1 MISDAVFG
9 ISVAF
14 SSRAVLA
21 VLGGGLV
28 EIEGEGL
35 SEGQKVVEVV
45 GSEPAVACI
54 ML

>member
-14 SSRAVLA
+14 SYSAMLA
-21 VLGGGLV
+21 ELGGSLV
-28 EIEGEGL
+28 EVEGEGL
-35 SEGQKVVEVV
+35 SEGQTVVEVV